1 MPSNYVFI
9 DRDKV
14 VMIFIKYRC
23 KLADCKSKENQKREF
38 LNTDSLSKRKKAKRN
53 ELYDMFPSRKHW
65 CNIGEINRNALD
77 TSARNER
84 RLKLTYL
91 KAKKNNSQKDWY
103 LLLCKKADAVVTIV
117 R

>member
-91 KAKKNNSQKDWY
+91 KAKKTTVRKIGI
-103 LLLCKKADAVVTIV
+103 CCFAKKQTL
-117 R
+117 